1 MHLNNII
8 SRHIKSLKS
17 RQFFLSFISCL
28 PSFIHFVAKRTQV
41 YLAHGNLCFFS
52 EFFLSQSAFSN
63 MVTFFVRFFVHSLF
77 LSVSSILHFSA
88 VFSSISNRSFNLV
101 RLTNDKCTW
110 RFISYTDS
118 KNSFMIYHFRF
129 PFFLVVGY
137 SSIRCSLTQ
146 IISLA
151 LSLNFIYFRYFWTD
165 GASWVRYTMAEIYV
179 QNNNGKKTAHV
190 WSKFKELPSL

>member
-1 MHLNNII
+1 MLHLQETHLKCIIEQRHSRHHQRHASSNRSVSINNSSNSWLCVEWGGCGMWHVAENKIYNITAIMHLNNII

-101 RLTNDKCTW
+101 RLTNDKCT
-110 RFISYTDS
+110 
-118 KNSFMIYHFRF
+118 
-129 PFFLVVGY
+129 
-137 SSIRCSLTQ
+137 
-146 IISLA
+146 
-151 LSLNFIYFRYFWTD
+151 
-165 GASWVRYTMAEIYV
+165 
-179 QNNNGKKTAHV
+179 
-190 WSKFKELPSL
+190 